1 MGIDWDK
8 HLLAPLHTVFG
19 DQHEYRP
26 ISGAPFNVNGVF
38 DRGYTQASENLDG
51 DAEIHTTNPVLGV
64 MDAEFVAAGRAMPV
78 QGDRVFIKTVS
89 GVAVNQLFVV
99 ADPQPDSHGGTKL
112 VLTVAKTR

>member
-1 MGIDWDK
+1 MGVNWDE
-8 HLLAPLHTVFG
+8 HLLSPLHTVFG

-26 ISGAPFNVNGVF
+26 KSGIPFDVSGIF
-38 DRGYTQASENLDG
+38 DRGYAAASENLDG

-64 MDAEFVAAGRAMPV
+64 RDAEFTGAGRELPV
-78 QGDRVFIKTVS
+78 QGDRVFIKTVA

-112 VLTVAKTR
+112 VLTVAKIR

>member
-1 MGIDWDK
+1 
-8 HLLAPLHTVFG
+8 
-19 DQHEYRP
+19 
-26 ISGAPFNVNGVF
+26 
-38 DRGYTQASENLDG
+38 
-51 DAEIHTTNPVLGV
+51 
-64 MDAEFVAAGRAMPV
+64 MPV